1 MYDEQMEA
9 FNNLKRLNFISNGD
23 DYQILFTASPSKNR
37 IIHNTSKILGIKIT
51 KIGKINSG
59 SKQNEIIDQKNKQI
73 EIEYEASSSFW
84 RIYSLYWRHNLRQ
97 ICLEIYG

>member
-1 MYDEQMEA
+1 MINKQKLSYTLKEQDVPISK
-9 FNNLKRLNFISNGD
+9 NLIKLIKDKKLSKLKYISNGD

-73 EIEYEASSSFW
+73 LVKNKGYKHQF
-84 RIYSLYWRHNLRQ
+84 
-97 ICLEIYG
+97 